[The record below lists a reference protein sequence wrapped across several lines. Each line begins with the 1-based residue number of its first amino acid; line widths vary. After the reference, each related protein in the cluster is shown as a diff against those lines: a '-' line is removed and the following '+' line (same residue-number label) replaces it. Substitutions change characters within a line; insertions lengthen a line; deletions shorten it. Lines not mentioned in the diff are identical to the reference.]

1 MRKNQVQ
8 RVVLHWPEERAGGAL
23 GDRLSEF
30 HRDIL
35 ERRLAQS
42 GLTARQQIAAIDQI
56 LERRK
61 AKESSGLQR

>member
-8 RVVLHWPEERAGGAL
+8 RVVLHWPEEGADCAL
-23 GDRLSEF
+23 GDRISEF

-35 ERRLAQS
+35 ERRLEQS
-42 GLTARQQIAAIDQI
+42 GLTARQRIAVIDQI

-61 AKESSGLQR
+61 AKESSGLRR

>member
-8 RVVLHWPEERAGGAL
+8 RVVLHWPEEGAGSVL
-23 GDRLSEF
+23 GDQVSEF

-42 GLTARQQIAAIDQI
+42 GLTARQQIAVIDQI
-56 LERRK
+56 LEGRK
-61 AKESSGLQR
+61 AKEHSGLRR